1 MSGTRQEA
9 IAIATALLNT
19 YIISNNN
26 KLEVRKG
33 IWAKGFLGDDVIV
46 THGYVI
52 GFPR

>member
-26 KLEVRKG
+26 KLEVTHT
-33 IWAKGFLGDDVIV
+33 LTHDDDVIL
-46 THGYVI
+46 THDDVI